1 MSTASK
7 KAVVAA
13 IAGNLAIAICKFVA
27 AGVTGSAAM
36 LSEAVHSVVDSGNGA
51 LLLYGMRRSRQ
62 PPDEAHPFGH
72 GHELYFWA
80 VIVGMLI
87 FGLGGALSIFQGWLQ
102 IRHPETIAE
111 PKWNY
116 IVLSLAAVFEAIT
129 WYFGWKAFSKDRR
142 GRGVLEAIVRSKD
155 PTSFSV
161 LVEDTAALLGIAFA
175 FVGVWGSTTWGLP
188 WADGAASILIGVLLC
203 AVAALLVNESR
214 KLLVGEGVE
223 RATLARLRTMVEED
237 AAVERIGS
245 ILSMYL
251 GPDEILAVIEVRFRS
266 TESTDIRETVER
278 IKAAIQREFP
288 KIRRISFDTAAL
300 FD

>member
-1 MSTASK
+1 VSTASR
-7 KAVVAA
+7 KAVIAA
-13 IAGNLAIAICKFVA
+13 IAGNLAIAACKFVA
-27 AGVTGSAAM
+27 AAATGSAAM
-36 LSEAVHSVVDSGNGA
+36 LSEAVHSLVDGGNGG
-51 LLLYGMRRSRQ
+51 LLLYGMHRSKKA
-62 PPDEAHPFGH
+62 PDERHPFGH

-80 VIVGMLI
+80 VVVGMLI

-102 IRHPETIAE
+102 VVHPETIAE

-116 IVLSLAAVFEAIT
+116 VVLTIAAVFEAIT

-175 FVGVWGSTTWGLP
+175 FLGVWGSTRWGLP

-223 RATLARLRTMVEED
+223 RATLARVRTMVEADE
-237 AAVERIGS
+237 AVERIGRV
-245 ILSMYL
+245 LSMYL
-251 GPDEILAVIEVRFRS
+251 GPDEVLAVIEVRFHS
-266 TESTDIRETVER
+266 SESHDIRAAVER
-278 IKAAIQREFP
+278 IKGAIQAEFP
-288 KIRRISFDTAAL
+288 KISRISFDTAAL